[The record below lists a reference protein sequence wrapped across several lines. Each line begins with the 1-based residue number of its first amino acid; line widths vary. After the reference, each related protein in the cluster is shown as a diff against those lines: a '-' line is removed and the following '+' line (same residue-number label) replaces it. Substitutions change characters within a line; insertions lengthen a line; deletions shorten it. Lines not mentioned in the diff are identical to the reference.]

1 MRDTLV
7 FLVLTVIVQQTYAA
21 PQPSPQETLRNLTTV
36 LQQAEQNIFELVQEM
51 EELEIDTSKIPNNFM
66 EQYTQKKTELH
77 KVRQNLR
84 LLAKRTLRETTL
96 YTAALQ
102 IEDEILQQA
111 TSENMEE
118 LIAETKKQL
127 TTANQSYN
135 SAVDILTSLSLN
147 LEQVVEKLERSLT
160 NGTQEYEEWTS
171 NLRTGVY
178 GGVGAAS
185 VGFLIADIFG
195 CLGLCSLIG
204 TTTSVATSVAA
215 VESSIA
221 EYSTE
226 LERIKIKFENVHD
239 SLLGLDDIVRSSL
252 QKEIDL
258 LAKWENDA
266 ETVSYNLAN
275 YSKESLTSLEP
286 VRKIIL
292 RGIGALQSQA
302 KEFLARPVFSEEEK
316 LRRYRNG
323 LGQ

>member
-195 CLGLCSLIG
+195 CLG
-204 TTTSVATSVAA
+204 
-215 VESSIA
+215 SSMD
-221 EYSTE
+221 EKY
-226 LERIKIKFENVHD
+226 K
-239 SLLGLDDIVRSSL
+239 LLNMHFFYRFVQSYWNYNKCRDISCRS
-252 QKEIDL
+252 
-258 LAKWENDA
+258 
-266 ETVSYNLAN
+266 
-275 YSKESLTSLEP
+275 
-286 VRKIIL
+286 
-292 RGIGALQSQA
+292 G
-302 KEFLARPVFSEEEK
+302 VF
-316 LRRYRNG
+316 YC
-323 LGQ
+323 

>member
-1 MRDTLV
+1 MRDMLV

-21 PQPSPQETLRNLTTV
+21 PQHNPQETLRNLTTV

-84 LLAKRTLRETTL
+84 ILAKRTLRETNV
-96 YTAALQ
+96 YTASLQ
-102 IEDEILQQA
+102 IEDEIIQQA
-111 TSENMEE
+111 TRENMEE
-118 LIAETKKQL
+118 LIAETKTQL
-127 TTANQSYN
+127 TTADQHYN

-147 LEQVVEKLERSLT
+147 LEQVVEKLDRSLT
-160 NGTQEYEEWTS
+160 NGTEEYEKWTS

-185 VGFLIADIFG
+185 VGFLIADLLG
-195 CLGLCSLIG
+195 CFGLCSLIG

-221 EYSTE
+221 EYSAE
-226 LERIKIKFENVHD
+226 LERIKTKFENVHD
-239 SLLGLDDIVRSSL
+239 SLLGLDEIVRSSL

-275 YSKESLTSLEP
+275 YSKESLTALEP

-292 RGIGALQSQA
+292 RGVEALQSQA
-302 KEFLARPVFSEEEK
+302 REFLARPVFSEEEK
-316 LRRYRNG
+316 LRRYRTG